1 MMPPKTPLPPID
13 LTTRRP
19 ALGTLPSRAGLT
31 DEEIETHSLRTGA
44 AWGASQQIPTPQPP
58 PAPVPAAPPS
68 ARTARLGLII
78 PGYLDDQLREQSHR
92 QRKSITALVMQALHQ
107 AGYQID
113 PADLVADKR
122 RKS

>member
-1 MMPPKTPLPPID
+1 MMPPKTTLPPID

-44 AWGASQQIPTPQPP
+44 AWGASQQIPA
-58 PAPVPAAPPS
+58 PAPAAPPPT
-68 ARTARLGLII
+68 RTARLGLII

-92 QRKSITALVMQALHQ
+92 QRKSITALVMAALHQ

-113 PADLVADKR
+113 DADLVADKR
-122 RKS
+122 RKT